1 MKNNLNAFSFD
12 SLLQSDNIKFDSL
25 LRVTSQD
32 LSKEAIKLTES
43 VKKDAFKANQELY
56 RSILEADGDLV
67 QLKESYDQFYS
78 VILDGTRK
86 VIKSYDRSTE
96 FFSKQLTSLGLENN
110 TAEFKELLKSVE
122 NNFTDAYEFTTDGFV
137 YTITPDVPMINEVF
151 TSINKLFNSNF
162 YNLSED
168 ELINLHKILSSKWT
182 AFLGACRGSI
192 LGLSKPVKYVDYS
205 AECSNVYR
213 NGGEKVKITVNK
225 DIIDNAILII
235 STFNDSI
242 TKIQEEKRLIVEEYY
257 KLLSLVAKYKNAYDI
272 TPEKVSYIGT
282 IEKIF
287 ISSIQEISYCHL
299 LAFNYKLE
307 ALKDRYMRAVSIVN
321 KASIL
326 INVELEDIDKPLYE
340 QCLVK
345 AKDIEESIV
354 VANNVFNDHLVDLAE
369 DQLHMDC
376 CIQEALAIAAGVS
389 VEQKLIAVTE
399 GALGK
404 TIEWFKKMKEF
415 ITNLFTKVTN
425 WFDKFIKSN
434 VEYVK
439 KYEEYLNKPTA
450 GFSTLTMFDHKVGLD
465 RITSGS
471 FDIDISGDV
480 SNLTKEQCDEMLNKI
495 KEKLV
500 KGYRADG
507 DKSFADAAK
516 EYFNGSAEEKTY
528 TADQINIREMAD
540 VILKLPEI
548 MNQIKRDQDNA
559 NQLFKQ
565 AEDALNKAAKDAN
578 NDAQQNNSDTADQS
592 TKKES
597 YHTNYLYNRSLFTE
611 LSINKD
617 NATGPSNNAG
627 GNNSSINNNT
637 TITIKD
643 GQSSEAIN
651 NLQKLYRGYATI
663 CNQYLQAKYSAA
675 ELCASDY
682 IKIIKAHVA
691 AYVNNA

>member
-25 LRVTSQD
+25 LRLQSQD

-137 YTITPDVPMINEVF
+137 YTINPDVPMINEVF

-162 YNLSED
+162 YNLSKD

-182 AFLGACRGSI
+182 AFLDACRGSI

-225 DIIDNAILII
+225 DIIDNSILII

-242 TKIQEEKRLIVEEYY
+242 SKIQEEKRLIIEEYY
-257 KLLSLVAKYKNAYDI
+257 KLLDLAAKYKNAYDI
-272 TPEKVSYIGT
+272 TPEQVSYIGT

-287 ISSIQEISYCHL
+287 ISSIQELSYCHL

-307 ALKDRYMRAVSIVN
+307 ALKDRYMRAASIVN
-321 KASIL
+321 KAFIL
-326 INVELEDIDKPLYE
+326 INVELEDTDKPLYE

-415 ITNLFTKVTN
+415 ITNLFAKVTN

-434 VEYVK
+434 VEYVN
-439 KYEEYLNKPTA
+439 KYKEHLNKPTA
-450 GFSTLTMFDHKVGLD
+450 GFSTLTMFDHKVGLE

-500 KGYRADG
+500 QGYRADG

-548 MNQIKRDQDNA
+548 MNQIKRDQDSTNK
-559 NQLFKQ
+559 LFKQ

-578 NDAQQNNSDTADQS
+578 NYAQQNNSDTADQS

-637 TITIKD
+637 TVTIKD
-643 GQSSEAIN
+643 GQSSEAIS

>member
-25 LRVTSQD
+25 LRVQSQD

-67 QLKESYDQFYS
+67 QLKESYDRFYS

-96 FFSKQLTSLGLENN
+96 LFSKQLTSLGLENN
-110 TAEFKELLKSVE
+110 TAESKELLKSVE

-137 YTITPDVPMINEVF
+137 YTINPDVPMINEVF

-162 YNLSED
+162 YNLNKD

-182 AFLGACRGSI
+182 AFLDACRGSI

-242 TKIQEEKRLIVEEYY
+242 SKIQAEKRLIVEEYY
-257 KLLSLVAKYKNAYDI
+257 KLLDLAAKYKNAYDI
-272 TPEKVSYIGT
+272 TPEQVSYLGT

-326 INVELEDIDKPLYE
+326 INVELEDTDKPLYE

-415 ITNLFTKVTN
+415 ITNLFAKVTN

-434 VEYVK
+434 VDYVK
-439 KYEEYLNKPTA
+439 KYEEHLNKPTA

-500 KGYRADG
+500 QGYRADG

-578 NDAQQNNSDTADQS
+578 NNAQQNNSDTADQS

-627 GNNSSINNNT
+627 GNNSSINNNS

-663 CNQYLQAKYSAA
+663 CNQYLQAKYGAA

>member
-1 MKNNLNAFSFD
+1 
-12 SLLQSDNIKFDSL
+12 
-25 LRVTSQD
+25 
-32 LSKEAIKLTES
+32 
-43 VKKDAFKANQELY
+43 
-56 RSILEADGDLV
+56 
-67 QLKESYDQFYS
+67 
-78 VILDGTRK
+78 
-86 VIKSYDRSTE
+86 
-96 FFSKQLTSLGLENN
+96 
-110 TAEFKELLKSVE
+110 
-122 NNFTDAYEFTTDGFV
+122 
-137 YTITPDVPMINEVF
+137 
-151 TSINKLFNSNF
+151 
-162 YNLSED
+162 
-168 ELINLHKILSSKWT
+168 
-182 AFLGACRGSI
+182 
-192 LGLSKPVKYVDYS
+192 
-205 AECSNVYR
+205 
-213 NGGEKVKITVNK
+213 
-225 DIIDNAILII
+225 
-235 STFNDSI
+235 
-242 TKIQEEKRLIVEEYY
+242 
-257 KLLSLVAKYKNAYDI
+257 
-272 TPEKVSYIGT
+272 
-282 IEKIF
+282 
-287 ISSIQEISYCHL
+287 
-299 LAFNYKLE
+299 
-307 ALKDRYMRAVSIVN
+307 MRAVSIVN

-326 INVELEDIDKPLYE
+326 INVELEDTDKPLYE

-434 VEYVK
+434 VDYVN
-439 KYEEYLNKPTA
+439 KYKEHLNKPTA
-450 GFSTLTMFDHKVGLD
+450 GFSTLTMVDHKVGLE

-500 KGYRADG
+500 QGYRADG

-548 MNQIKRDQDNA
+548 MNQIKRDQDSTNK
-559 NQLFKQ
+559 LFKQ

-578 NDAQQNNSDTADQS
+578 NYAQQNNSDTADQS

-617 NATGPSNNAG
+617 NATGHSNNAG

-637 TITIKD
+637 TVTIKD
-643 GQSSEAIN
+643 GQSSEAIS